1 MGLPISFCQEGFLG
15 HNYLLRPTLYI
26 SGDKMCQTQGVS
38 SVWINFPWRSLLQD
52 LEGRSSCTLA
62 SAEERLLPLS
72 HLLTPTCTGTG
83 TGTPP
88 PPPGRSDAR
97 VWPGI
102 SSTLSSLQL
111 APHPLSLTPERPSST
126 GWGRPVATLLLHP
139 GLSGWLQP
147 GWGCPGSLFQIS
159 FIQDKTDQISQ
170 IWLYGPDL
178 TRGV

>member
-15 HNYLLRPTLYI
+15 HTYLLRPTLYI

-72 HLLTPTCTGTG
+72 HVLTPTRPPGEEWCSCVAWNLLNSLLSAAG
-83 TGTPP
+83 PP
-88 PPPGRSDAR
+88 PPLPH
-97 VWPGI
+97 
-102 SSTLSSLQL
+102 SS
-111 APHPLSLTPERPSST
+111 ERPSST